1 MRWPHRFR
9 QQSQQQQQQQQQQQK
24 QQQQQTETPG
34 ANATPT
40 SVLTEPY
47 TQLLPIPPPALTT
60 DAISNNEAAAAG
72 RQGITRG
79 SNEILEVVF
88 DLLKLANELEESY
101 GGQMEAASKVCF

>member
-9 QQSQQQQQQQQQQQK
+9 QQSQQQQQKQQQQQH
-24 QQQQQTETPG
+24 QTETPG

-40 SVLTEPY
+40 SVWTEPY